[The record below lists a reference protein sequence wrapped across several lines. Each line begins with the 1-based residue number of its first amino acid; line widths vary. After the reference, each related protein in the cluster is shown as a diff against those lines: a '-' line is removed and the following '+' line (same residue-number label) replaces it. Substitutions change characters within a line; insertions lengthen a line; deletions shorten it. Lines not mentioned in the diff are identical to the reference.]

1 MYIHIYIY
9 ICIYV
14 YIHIYVYIYIYLHI
28 KSYTMNLHRCI
39 NMFWMSTLY
48 TSSTA
53 PGGGGSFKH
62 GKPIGEVS
70 CCDSWMA
77 EQTDGQKG
85 G

>member
-1 MYIHIYIY
+1 
-9 ICIYV
+9 
-14 YIHIYVYIYIYLHI
+14 
-28 KSYTMNLHRCI
+28 MNLHRCI

-77 EQTDGQKG
+77 EQTDGQKAG
-85 G
+85 